1 MTITHAHESPAHAG
15 AGPLSSLWAE
25 ITGKCQ
31 LSCVHCYAGSGPDGA
46 HGTMTAD
53 QWETALTQAAELG
66 ARIVC
71 FIGGCFRTRRVPCG
85 SCLISPGL
93 DGPGNFLAVASRR
106 RIGRGLRLRVMVSAA
121 GAG

>member
-1 MTITHAHESPAHAG
+1 MTITHAPASPAATST
-15 AGPLSSLWAE
+15 PLRSLWAE
-25 ITGKCQ
+25 LTEKCQ
-31 LSCVHCYAGSGPDGA
+31 LSCLHCYAGSGPDGT